1 MKTSVPRSPVPSPMT
16 VETGTPKGT
25 AIVAVKTGP
34 VEPGS
39 AEVQPDPHRRICIGI
54 RVGIRNRNDTGRHR
68 WLSQL
73 LLKLGRRYGLTISL
87 SSELSHYI
95 LLCLQ
100 LAFEFSYLLPLLLD
114 KGVEAS
120 RLRILAVI

>member
-1 MKTSVPRSPVPSPMT
+1 MT

-25 AIVAVKTGP
+25 AIVSVKTGT

-39 AEVQPDPHRRICIGI
+39 AEIQPDADRRKCIGIRVRIRVGI
-54 RVGIRNRNDTGRHR
+54 RVGIRNWNDSGRHR

-73 LLKLGRRYGLTISL
+73 LGRRCGLMIGL
-87 SSELSHYI
+87 SSELSHHI
-95 LLCLQ
+95 LLRLQ
-100 LAFEFSYLLPLLLD
+100 LASEFPYLLPLLLD

-120 RLRILAVI
+120 RLRILTVI

>member
-1 MKTSVPRSPVPSPMT
+1 MT
-16 VETGTPKGT
+16 VEAGTPKGT
-25 AIVAVKTGP
+25 AIVPVKPGTI
-34 VEPGS
+34 EPGS
-39 AEVQPDPHRRICIGI
+39 TEIQPDPDRRIGIG
-54 RVGIRNRNDTGRHR
+54 VGIRNRNDSVRHR

-73 LLKLGRRYGLTISL
+73 LLKLSRRCGLTIGL
-87 SSELSHYI
+87 SSELSHHI

-100 LAFEFSYLLPLLLD
+100 LAFEFPDLLPLLLD

>member
-1 MKTSVPRSPVPSPMT
+1 MT
-16 VETGTPKGT
+16 VEAGPPKRTAIVSVETGT
-25 AIVAVKTGP
+25 

-39 AEVQPDPHRRICIGI
+39 TEIQPDPDWRIGI
-54 RVGIRNRNDTGRHR
+54 GIGVSIWNWNNSGRHR
-68 WLSQL
+68 RLSQL
-73 LLKLGRRYGLTISL
+73 RLKLGRRCGLTIGL
-87 SSELSHYI
+87 SSELSHHI

-100 LAFEFSYLLPLLLD
+100 LAFEFPDLLPLLLD